1 MIRRP
6 PRSTLFPYTTL
17 FRSISPRR
25 GGHELAAGHAPG
37 RRAAREAAAPGRVVG
52 AAARARGLLFAG
64 ARGRA
69 AGPGAVHRPR
79 ERAHLPPVH
88 AAGRATRRAAG
99 APEEQGHRQRSLL
112 PGPAA
117 PAALLQ
123 PSRLPA
129 RPAARGGAGGGRS
142 ALAADLPE
150 IGRAHV

>member
-17 FRSISPRR
+17 FRS
-25 GGHELAAGHAPG
+25 
-37 RRAAREAAAPGRVVG
+37 AAAPGRVVG

-88 AAGRATRRAAG
+88 AAGRATRCAAD
-99 APEEQGHRQRSLL
+99 ALEEPGHRQRGLL
-112 PGPAA
+112 PRPAA

-123 PSRLPA
+123 PAPLRA
-129 RPAARGGAGGGRS
+129 RPAGRGGAGGG
-142 ALAADLPE
+142 
-150 IGRAHV
+150 